1 MKLYGKTWKR
11 REIERHIG
19 RIDQVGGVKRYLL
32 QNGSAKNVEQIQV
45 NTGAGLSYCVNSTR
59 GMDISLAE
67 YCGTAL
73 TWQSPNGDIHPSFWK
88 AGGIDWLK
96 TAVGGLLMTC
106 GLTQVGSLCQD
117 GDEKLTLH
125 GDAHQLPATLMQC
138 EGEWQVDDYL
148 MIIKGQIRQS
158 RIFGENI
165 TLTRTIQ
172 STLGENR
179 IQIDD
184 IVRNEGFKKTPH
196 MLLYHFNFGFPLLT
210 EKTQIDLPSQK
221 VIARDPGTLIDGY
234 HSWQKPGKDISEKVY
249 YHEDLITENDWAA
262 ATIHQPE
269 FLVGS
274 SVRPITVRLSWDTK
288 TLPRLVQW
296 KMPGEGT
303 HVLGIEPA
311 NCHVEGR
318 VSEHERGT
326 LQYLE
331 SGESRS
337 YHLVFEV
344 VEN

>member
-1 MKLYGKTWKR
+1 MKLYGKTWTR

-19 RIDQVGGVKRYLL
+19 QIDQIGGMKRYIL
-32 QNGSAKNVEQIQV
+32 QGSSVKNVEQIQV
-45 NTGAGLSYCVNSTR
+45 RTGAGLSYCVNSTR

-67 YCGTAL
+67 FCGTPL
-73 TWQSPNGDIHPSFWK
+73 SWQSCNGEIHPSFWK
-88 AGGIDWLK
+88 AGEIDWLK

-106 GLTQVGSLCQD
+106 GLSQVGSPCLD
-117 GDEKLTLH
+117 GNEKLMLH
-125 GDAHQLPATLMQC
+125 GDAHQLPATMMQC
-138 EGEWQVDDYL
+138 EGEWHGDDYL
-148 MIIKGQIRQS
+148 MILKGQIRQS

-172 STLGENR
+172 SKLGENR

-184 IVRNEGFKKTPH
+184 VVRNEGFRKTPH

-210 EKTQIDLPSQK
+210 DKTQIHWPSKK
-221 VIARDPGTLIDGY
+221 VIARDQGVQTKGNNL
-234 HSWQKPGKDISEKVY
+234 WQKPEKDISEKVY
-249 YHEDLITENDWAA
+249 YHEDLISENNWAV

-269 FLVGS
+269 FPIGKLEKS
-274 SVRPITVRLSWDTK
+274 ITVRLSWDTR

-296 KMPGEGT
+296 KMPGEGI
-303 HVLGIEPA
+303 HVLGIEPS

-318 VSEHERGT
+318 VAERKWGT

-331 SGESRS
+331 AGESRN
-337 YHLVFEV
+337 YHLIFEI